1 LPVKGRI
8 DVGEAIGW
16 TPAANGRSLTP
27 PQGGSLADDAY
38 VLIRRRIIDCRLAP
52 GQQVTEGQMVEEH
65 GIGKTPVREALL
77 RLAQEGLVHPI
88 RRCGYR
94 VAPITLRDVRDLFG
108 LRLILEPVAAE
119 RAVGRLDLGRL
130 RDIQA
135 RYDACFLDDP
145 AAAFVLNT
153 DFHLASAQSAGN
165 GRLERTMAQ
174 LLSDSE
180 RMYIAGF
187 RFRSPHFQFDHWHE
201 ELIEAFASGDPQRAR
216 ECAAAQVVDA
226 ERMVTEALLHSPTL
240 LDAGIV
246 ISGADESGTEP
257 NRPTATA

>member
-1 LPVKGRI
+1 MDRS
-8 DVGEAIGW
+8 
-16 TPAANGRSLTP
+16 PAANGCGPAP
-27 PQGGSLADDAY
+27 PRGGSLADDAY
-38 VLIRRRIIDCRLAP
+38 ALIRRRIIDCRLAP
-52 GQQVTEGQMVEEH
+52 GQQVTEGQLVAEL

-77 RLAQEGLVHPI
+77 RLAQEGLVQPI
-88 RRCGYR
+88 RRSGYR

-108 LRLILEPVAAE
+108 LRLILEPAAAE

-135 RYDACFLDDP
+135 RYDACYLDDP

-153 DFHLASAQSAGN
+153 AFHLAGAQAADN
-165 GRLERTMAQ
+165 ARLERTMAQ

-187 RFRSPHFQFDHWHE
+187 RFRSPCFQFDHWHE
-201 ELIEAFASGDPQRAR
+201 ELIEAFASGDPRRAR

-226 ERMVTEALLHSPTL
+226 ERMVTEALLDSPTL
-240 LDAGIV
+240 LDAGIALAGT
-246 ISGADESGTEP
+246 GARGGG
-257 NRPTATA
+257 R